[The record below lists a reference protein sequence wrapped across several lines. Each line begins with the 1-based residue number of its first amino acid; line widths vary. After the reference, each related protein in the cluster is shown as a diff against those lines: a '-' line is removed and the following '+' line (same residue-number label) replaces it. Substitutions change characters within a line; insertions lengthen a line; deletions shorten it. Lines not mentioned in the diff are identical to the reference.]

1 MRLSVFIRENTD
13 RIIKDWETFGRT
25 ITTDNGPLTPF
36 RLRDH
41 IMAILAFIAD
51 DMDSSQ
57 SKTEQ
62 VEKSRGEKPRSLKTT
77 AAEIHASSRH
87 DDGYDMDQMVS
98 EYRALRASIVKL
110 WLAQQTA
117 RSDTDIADLTR
128 FHEAIDQSL
137 TESIRGYTVKLDAAR
152 NLFLGILGHDLRN
165 PLGAI
170 SMSAQVMLRMG
181 PSGER
186 EKMMLNQIREST
198 ERANEIVSNLLDL
211 MRSRLGSGLPII
223 RTLMDVGSMGQ
234 KIVDEIRSMHPHR
247 QFAIDIQGN
256 LAGEWDASRLGQ
268 VLSNLLSNAVQYGFT
283 ESPITVRIA
292 GLPDR
297 VEMSVHN
304 SGTPIPKEAA
314 ARIFDALT
322 RVQVGETGEHN
333 ADTQNL
339 GLGLYITKQIIIAHG
354 GTISVTSDDTAT
366 VFTTVLPRQAPVI
379 STCRQAIDGSQRY
392 SY

>member
-1 MRLSVFIRENTD
+1 MRLPVFIRENTD
-13 RIIKDWETFGRT
+13 RIIADWETFART
-25 ITTDNGPLTPF
+25 ISTDNSPLTSL

-51 DMDSSQ
+51 DIDSFQ

-62 VEKSRGEKPRSLKTT
+62 VEKSRGEKPHSLNTT
-77 AAEIHASSRH
+77 AAEVHASSRH

-110 WLAQQTA
+110 WLAQKTGP
-117 RSDTDIADLTR
+117 SDTDVTDLTR

-152 NLFLGILGHDLRN
+152 NLFLGILGHDIRN

-170 SMSAQVMLRMG
+170 SMSAQVMLRLG

-186 EKMMLNQIREST
+186 EKMMLNQIRDST
-198 ERANEIVSNLLDL
+198 ERANEIVTNLLDL
-211 MRSRLGSGLPII
+211 MRSRLGTGLPIS
-223 RTLMDVGSMGQ
+223 RTSIDVGSMGK
-234 KIVDEIRSMHPHR
+234 KIVDEMRSMHPHR
-247 QFAIDIQGN
+247 QFDIKLQGD
-256 LAGEWDASRLGQ
+256 LAGDWDQPRLEQ

-283 ESPITVRIA
+283 GTPITVGIA
-292 GLPDR
+292 GLSDR
-297 VEMSVHN
+297 IEMSVHN
-304 SGTPIPKEAA
+304 SGAPIPKEAA
-314 ARIFDALT
+314 SRIFDALT

-339 GLGLYITKQIIIAHG
+339 GLGLYITKQIIVAHG
-354 GTISVTSDDTAT
+354 GTISVTSDETGT
-366 VFTTVLPRQAPVI
+366 VFTTILPRHAPVI
-379 STCRQAIDGSQRY
+379 PT
-392 SY
+392 